1 MRDIKLLRAQRHRY
15 DRVRRLKN
23 RIPFYF
29 CIKYGG
35 SNLSFWRIRF
45 YKTRSGVL

>member
-1 MRDIKLLRAQRHRY
+1 MRNITLLRAQRHRY

-29 CIKYGG
+29 CIRYSGT
-35 SNLSFWRIRF
+35 NLEYWRIHF
-45 YKTRSGVL
+45 YKIKEL

>member
-1 MRDIKLLRAQRHRY
+1 MRHKRLVRAQRHRY

-29 CIKYGG
+29 CIRYNS
-35 SNLSFWRIRF
+35 SNLGYWRIHF
-45 YKTRSGVL
+45 YKIKEL

>member
-1 MRDIKLLRAQRHRY
+1 MRDKKLLRAQRHRY

-29 CIKYGG
+29 CIRYSGTY
-35 SNLSFWRIRF
+35 LDYWRIGF
-45 YKTRSGVL
+45 YKTRS